1 MKVNRSARITQERWR
16 KNWGKRGKIGA
27 CNITPPLRAIYQNR
41 QLIRIRGTVGG
52 GVAWGTAKAVATL
65 VLRAIYF
72 GVGDESTDPTS
83 KI

>member
-1 MKVNRSARITQERWR
+1 MREIEEN
-16 KNWGKRGKIGA
+16 RGKIGRKIGG

-41 QLIRIRGTVGG
+41 QLIRIRGTISG